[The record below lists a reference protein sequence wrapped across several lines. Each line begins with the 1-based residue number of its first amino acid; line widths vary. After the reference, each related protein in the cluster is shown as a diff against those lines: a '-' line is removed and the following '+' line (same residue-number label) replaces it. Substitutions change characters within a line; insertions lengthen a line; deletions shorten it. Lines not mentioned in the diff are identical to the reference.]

1 MRVYFEKPRTSI
13 GWKGLINDPDMDNTF
28 DANKGLFLARSILH
42 KISEL
47 GLPVGTEFLDPIS
60 PQFVLIYF
68 WVPLEPELLKVR
80 FIESWHRT
88 FMSNWL

>member
-1 MRVYFEKPRTSI
+1 MKNPKTSI

-47 GLPVGTEFLDPIS
+47 GLPVGLSFLI
-60 PQFVLIYF
+60 QFLPSLLLI
-68 WVPLEPELLKVR
+68 
-80 FIESWHRT
+80 
-88 FMSNWL
+88 